1 MNLIEYLV
9 DQLDGVA
16 RSLKDVNSLSDYE
29 RSYKIGELTYLV
41 GELKKEIKK
50 CQKTIEEIEKRRA
63 RSQAALVG
71 VRAGVQR

>member
-1 MNLIEYLV
+1 MNLVDYLV

-16 RSLKDVNSLSDYE
+16 RSLKNFKDLSDYE

-50 CQKTIEEIEKRRA
+50 
-63 RSQAALVG
+63 
-71 VRAGVQR
+71 